1 MRRSEK
7 ANMRR
12 AKLYAITFFPF
23 AFAICFILLYVLTGI
38 KDFFFD
44 NLREIR
50 IPFVLIGSII
60 AALAGCIAMYRD
72 AKGKIEDSVRE

>member
-7 ANMRR
+7 AKKRR
-12 AKLYAITFFPF
+12 AKIFAIVCFPF
-23 AFAICFILLYVLTGI
+23 AFAISFILLYVLTGI
-38 KDFFFD
+38 RDFFFD
-44 NLREIR
+44 GLGDIR

-72 AKGKIEDSVRE
+72 AKSKIEDSVLD